1 MSNQRLVFN
10 GVHHGIGR
18 HKMLPVDKHENSVV
32 YVRRNE
38 IYKEH
43 ALDEDET
50 TELRSDGHNSSQFQE
65 KDMCLESEY
74 S

>member
-1 MSNQRLVFN
+1 
-10 GVHHGIGR
+10 
-18 HKMLPVDKHENSVV
+18 MLPVDKHENSVV

-50 TELRSDGHNSSQFQE
+50 TELKSDGHNSSQFQE

-74 S
+74 SWQNVKLTCIFMLLL